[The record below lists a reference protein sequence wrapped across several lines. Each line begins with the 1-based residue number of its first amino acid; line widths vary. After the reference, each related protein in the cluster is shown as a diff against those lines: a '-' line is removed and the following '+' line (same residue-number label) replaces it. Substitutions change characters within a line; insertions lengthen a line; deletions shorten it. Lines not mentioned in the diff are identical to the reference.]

1 MYYLIGIKVLVLSL
15 FIFTKK
21 QRYSYI
27 RTILGILAS
36 NIAAILLLIF
46 YLGFSIESYIP
57 YGVNAAI
64 DFVLIFILIAVIN
77 KISSN
82 RQKDEEIN
90 DINQFM
96 GMKQD
101 LESLKNKII
110 DKEEELSFL
119 ETMIKDKELDLSK
132 KQQEI
137 AEALQKSA
145 SISHSNKEH
154 NDNGALNIQE
164 NDSFYSVF
172 ENLEQISE
180 GILKQIKTLEEKEL
194 YIDKQIRIL
203 EQRQREYDKQLYHIL
218 FDSPELGDDEVK
230 LKDKHSEII
239 IKKGDLA
246 QIRAMVERALEE

>member
-145 SISHSNKEH
+145 SISHSNKEY
-154 NDNGALNIQE
+154 NENGAFNTQE
-164 NDSFYSVF
+164 NDSVF
-172 ENLEQISE
+172 QNLEQISE
-180 GILKQIKTLEEKEL
+180 GILRQIKTLEEKEL
-194 YIDKQIRIL
+194 YIDKQIKTL
-203 EQRQREYDKQLYHIL
+203 EQRQREYDKQLYHVL

-230 LKDKHSEII
+230 LKDKYSEII